1 MPIKEFSAQQ
11 IAAAIAGHQGCPG
24 PELRLLL
31 LFQSDTGDPVEAE
44 RPFVPDALRNAA

>member
-1 MPIKEFSAQQ
+1 MPMKEFSAQQ
-11 IAAAIAGHQGCPG
+11 IAAAVAGHRGCPG

-31 LFQSDTGDPVEAE
+31 LFQSRSDDPVEAA